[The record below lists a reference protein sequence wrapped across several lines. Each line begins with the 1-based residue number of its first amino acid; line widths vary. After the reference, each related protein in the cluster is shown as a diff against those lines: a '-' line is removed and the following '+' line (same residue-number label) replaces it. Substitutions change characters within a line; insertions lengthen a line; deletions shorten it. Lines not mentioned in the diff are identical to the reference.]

1 MNAEIVGISVDSA
14 AKNRAWAEKIK
25 LPFRLLS
32 DREPKGTVGRQ
43 FGVFDETWGLDGR
56 ATFVIDKTRT
66 IRFVDADSLALDPAR
81 TLAAVKRL
89 SRPDAR

>member
-1 MNAEIVGISVDSA
+1 
-14 AKNRAWAEKIK
+14 
-25 LPFRLLS
+25 
-32 DREPKGTVGRQ
+32 
-43 FGVFDETWGLDGR
+43 VFDETWGLDGR

-89 SRPDAR
+89 SRSGAR